1 MDFLGFHLLLM
12 AKIILFFTSGGI
24 AVSSYALILVLL
36 FWHFNNASKP
46 TKAYTAYKE
55 TTFNIALIEEVK
67 PKEAIKATQK
77 RAEKKVEKI
86 PIKKESASKT
96 ANAGSGIN
104 DLFKQVESKAPVKST
119 KPPSQN
125 DKIAKKKKANESAQS
140 ETLDNE
146 LEKIL
151 ANLDT
156 KQTLSFATPK
166 GEYDAFYAQVYE
178 ILARNWNPVRTGVEH
193 FSEVEII
200 IDARGR
206 FEYAVVKKSGDLEFD
221 EALRSFLDIMRS
233 LEFPQYE
240 GGDRT
245 KIMVTF
251 KTEV

>member
-1 MDFLGFHLLLM
+1 MDFQGFHSLLM
-12 AKIILFFTSGGI
+12 ARIVLFFTSGGI
-24 AVSSYALILVLL
+24 AVSSYILMLVLL

-46 TKAYTAYKE
+46 AKAYTAYKE
-55 TTFNIALIEEVK
+55 TTFSIALIEESK
-67 PKEAIKATQK
+67 PKEAIKVTQK
-77 RAEKKVEKI
+77 RVEKKVEKI
-86 PIKKESASKT
+86 PVKKESASKT
-96 ANAGSGIN
+96 ANAGTGIN
-104 DLFKQVESKAPVKST
+104 DLFKQVESKVPVKST

-140 ETLDNE
+140 ENLDNE

-156 KQTLSFATPK
+156 QNTLSFATPK
-166 GEYDAFYAQVYE
+166 GEYEAFYAQVYE
-178 ILARNWNPVRTGVEH
+178 ILAKNWNPVRTGVEH
-193 FSEVEII
+193 FSEVEIT

-206 FEYAVVKKSGDLEFD
+206 LTYTIVKNSGDLEFD

-233 LEFPQYE
+233 LEFPRYE

-245 KIMVTF
+245 RIMVTF